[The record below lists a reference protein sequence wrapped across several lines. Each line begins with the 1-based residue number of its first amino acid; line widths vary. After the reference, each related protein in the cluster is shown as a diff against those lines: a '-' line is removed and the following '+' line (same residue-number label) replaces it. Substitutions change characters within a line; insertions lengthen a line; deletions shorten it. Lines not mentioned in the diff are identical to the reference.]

1 MALDERSEQ
10 PGTPSEGTA
19 NDHESGLARRG
30 FLRLGTAAGTALAV
44 SPLLSAPAS
53 AAVGASAPA
62 IGSGLAAAT
71 DLTGLTSTATPRY
84 DPIRP
89 PAIPLVV
96 RSPYLS
102 TWLAADNLPGTWPTF
117 WTGRITAMAGLATI
131 DGTPFLFLGAPSLPN
146 ANPFAT
152 MRQLS
157 VTTTATK
164 SEFVLQQAGVELTV
178 TFLSPVTPGDLKR
191 QSQPLSYISMRARSV
206 DGHSHKVAVYFDIS
220 GEWASADSGRSI
232 TWDQE
237 SHAAG
242 STDVISLSYT
252 QSDPQV
258 LAENSDTAEWGTIVL
273 SSPDRP
279 GLTWQIGADADVRRQ
294 VVSNGALLNSLDADK
309 PRAIRDRWPVF
320 AFNLD
325 LGSVG
330 RGSSAPFVLSLGHVR
345 EPAVSYLTE
354 RLAPLW
360 KSYWSTWPA
369 MVGAFHLDFTASV
382 SRSALLDAK
391 IERDATRAAGPK
403 YAALC
408 AVAFRQA
415 YAGTELVSRNGK
427 PWAFLKEI
435 SSDGNVLTIDV
446 TYPCMPVFLYADPA
460 YLGLILAPILDYV
473 ENHGYPKVFAPHDLG
488 SNYPNASGHLGGT
501 GEEDMPVE
509 ESANMLIMTASY
521 LARIPAAQRA
531 AFATAH
537 YPILKQWADYLVD
550 NALDPNL
557 QNQTDDFTGFIAH
570 SVNLALKGIVGIG
583 AMSQIA
589 TAAGKSTES
598 AGYLATARSYIGQW
612 QTKAMDTAG
621 DHLKLAY
628 DQNDTW
634 SLKYNGYPDRLLR
647 LGLVPASIAETE
659 ATWYLSRAAT
669 DGVPLDIRHGFTK
682 ADWEMWTAAWL
693 KDHAQIRDLLVAGL
707 YTFANTTGQ
716 RVPMTDWYDTVTNR
730 QSGFQARPVVGGYFA
745 LLTV

>member
-1 MALDERSEQ
+1 MSRDQEQ
-10 PGTPSEGTA
+10 SRVTTSDDVPSPP
-19 NDHESGLARRG
+19 DLSVHRRG
-30 FLRLGTAAGTALAV
+30 FFQLGATAGAGLAV
-44 SPLLSAPAS
+44 GSLWS
-53 AAVGASAPA
+53 GASPA
-62 IGSGLAAAT
+62 NADTGVDLGPDAAIAV
-71 DLTGLTSTATPRY
+71 TPSY
-84 DPIRP
+84 DPLRP

-131 DGTPFLFLGAPSLPN
+131 DGTPFLFLGAPALPN
-146 ANPFAT
+146 RNPFPT
-152 MRQLS
+152 MRQIS

-164 SEFVLQQAGVELTV
+164 SEFVLQQAGIELVV
-178 TFLSPVTPGDLKR
+178 TFLSPVSPGDLRR
-191 QSQPLSYISMRARSV
+191 QSQPLSYVAMTARSI
-206 DGHSHKVAVYFDIS
+206 DGRAHKVAVYFDIS

-232 TWDQE
+232 TWDQ
-237 SHAAG
+237 S
-242 STDVISLSYT
+242 SSSNVVSLTYT
-252 QSDPQV
+252 QTAPQV
-258 LAENSDTAEWGTIVL
+258 LSENSDTAEWGTIVL
-273 SSPDRP
+273 SSPSRA
-279 GLTWQIGADADVRRQ
+279 GLSWQIGGDSDVRAE
-294 VVSNGALLNSLDADK
+294 VADHGVLLNTVDSNK
-309 PRAIRDRWPVF
+309 PRPIRDHYPVF

-330 RGSSAPFVLSLGHVR
+330 RIRSTPFVLSIGHVR

-369 MVGAFHLDFTASV
+369 MVDAFHADFAGSV
-382 SRSALLDAK
+382 IRSARLDAK
-391 IERDATRAAGPK
+391 IERDAVRASGPA

-415 YAGTELVSRNGK
+415 YAGTELVSRDGQ

-435 SSDGNVLTIDV
+435 SSDGNVSTIDV
-446 TYPCMPVFLYADPA
+446 TYPCMPVFLYADPD
-460 YLGLILAPILDYV
+460 YLGLILAPILDYT
-473 ENHGYPKVFAPHDLG
+473 ENHGYPKTFAPHDLG
-488 SNYPNASGHLGGT
+488 SNYPNANGHLNGT

-509 ESANMLIMTASY
+509 ESANMLIMAAAY
-521 LARIPAAQRA
+521 LAALPAGERA

-537 YPILKQWADYLVD
+537 YSILKQWADYLVD

-583 AMSQIA
+583 AMSQIS
-589 TAAGKSTES
+589 TAAGKT
-598 AGYLATARSYIGQW
+598 ADAAHYLATAKSYSGQW
-612 QTKAMDTAG
+612 QTKATDTSG

-628 DQNDTW
+628 DQEGTW
-634 SLKYNGYPDRLLR
+634 SLKYNGYPDRLLG
-647 LGLVPASIAETE
+647 LGLIPASVARTE

-669 DGVPLDIRHGFTK
+669 DGVPLDIRHGYTK

-693 KDHAQIRDLLVAGL
+693 KDHAEIRDLLIAGL
-707 YTFANTTGQ
+707 YAFATTTAQ
-716 RVPMTDWYDTVTNR
+716 RIPMTDWYDTVTNH
-730 QSGFQARPVVGGYFA
+730 QSGFQARPVVGGFFA